1 MFVRSAQVHALC
13 PMMQFSAAP
22 WRVLDKKHLAAVKKA
37 VDLRMKFTPRFM
49 ELARECA
56 RTGEP
61 MLRNLAYQFPG
72 CGYEAVVDQFMMG
85 DFLMVAPQQE
95 KGAKERTVL
104 VPPGRWLSDDGKTV
118 EGPCRITV
126 ATPLERLPHFVKAFG
141 YENSL
146 ACNQ

>member
-1 MFVRSAQVHALC
+1 MALQQKQQKQHKENSGMKQILPFCAFMLAVSA
-13 PMMQFSAAP
+13 SAA
-22 WRVLDKKHLAAVKKA
+22 
-37 VDLRMKFTPRFM
+37 

-95 KGAKERTVL
+95 KGAEERTVL

-118 EGPCRITV
+118 DSPCRITV
-126 ATPLERLPHFVKAFG
+126 STPLERLPHFTRQMAK
-141 YENSL
+141 
-146 ACNQ
+146 